1 MTVVPTRAL
10 GSQACAPPR
19 RAWAAC
25 GKLLGLPDARVH
37 AICCA
42 DPKRGHAWQAMHACD
57 RVRCLRSISKV
68 SFYNA
73 SEYDEAG
80 SLATIRRALD
90 LGITM
95 LDTAEVYGGEE
106 HENETWIGA

>member
-1 MTVVPTRAL
+1 MKATAL
-10 GSQACAPPR
+10 CQTPH
-19 RAWAAC
+19 AAVHGRPC
-25 GKLLGLPDARVH
+25 TSLTAR
-37 AICCA
+37 
-42 DPKRGHAWQAMHACD
+42 MH
-57 RVRCLRSISKV
+57 LRSISKV

-80 SLATIRRALD
+80 SLATIRRALE

-95 LDTAEVYGGEE
+95 LDTAEVYGGED

>member
-1 MTVVPTRAL
+1 MT
-10 GSQACAPPR
+10 ACA
-19 RAWAAC
+19 
-25 GKLLGLPDARVH
+25 
-37 AICCA
+37 
-42 DPKRGHAWQAMHACD
+42 
-57 RVRCLRSISKV
+57 CLRSISKV

-80 SLATIRRALD
+80 SLATVRRALE

-106 HENETWIGA
+106 HENETWIGARDFASASLQAQTRHLRCRAGPHDTGWIWSIDELMPQDQPVCVHERHTVRCKG

>member
-1 MTVVPTRAL
+1 M
-10 GSQACAPPR
+10 
-19 RAWAAC
+19 
-25 GKLLGLPDARVH
+25 
-37 AICCA
+37 
-42 DPKRGHAWQAMHACD
+42 
-57 RVRCLRSISKV
+57 CLRSISKV

>member
-1 MTVVPTRAL
+1 MTV
-10 GSQACAPPR
+10 C
-19 RAWAAC
+19 
-25 GKLLGLPDARVH
+25 
-37 AICCA
+37 
-42 DPKRGHAWQAMHACD
+42 M
-57 RVRCLRSISKV
+57 CLCSISEV

>member
-1 MTVVPTRAL
+1 MARAASFQLPSCPPLAQVAQTQQGMVEATRA
-10 GSQACAPPR
+10 CAL
-19 RAWAAC
+19 C
-25 GKLLGLPDARVH
+25 
-37 AICCA
+37 
-42 DPKRGHAWQAMHACD
+42 
-57 RVRCLRSISKV
+57 SISKV

-106 HENETWIGA
+106 HENETWIGVRRFAACSLRSEASKQAM